1 MAICQISRPDPVVFG
16 QNLLR
21 PLDNLVLTTQ
31 KRAIIF
37 YLQKGLFYGLICE
50 NFRQDDDMPLK
61 TKASSLTDLPS
72 WVDSRQEQGL
82 YFFTREEAIQTLQ
95 FTEEAFKKAAARL
108 AKKKRILRIR
118 SGFFIIVP
126 LEYRVTGILPAE
138 WFITDLMTY
147 FEQPY
152 YVGLLSAASLQG
164 AAHQQPQQFQVVTT
178 APQREVRKKGLAIRF
193 FFKTNFNATPVTQI
207 KVQTGYISVS
217 SPEATAIDLI
227 RYGRSIGGLDR
238 AITVFQELGES
249 MVPAKLIDAVKAEG
263 NLVCAQRLGWLMEK
277 AGHAEMVLDL
287 ASLIADKNPPL
298 TRLDPSLPVGG
309 AEKNTRWRLLVNTEV
324 EADL

>member
-1 MAICQISRPDPVVFG
+1 
-16 QNLLR
+16 
-21 PLDNLVLTTQ
+21 
-31 KRAIIF
+31 
-37 YLQKGLFYGLICE
+37 
-50 NFRQDDDMPLK
+50 MPRKAK
-61 TKASSLTDLPS
+61 TATSSDLPS
-72 WVDSRQEQGL
+72 WVDFRQEQGL
-82 YFFTREEAIQTLQ
+82 YFFTREDAIETIQ

-118 SGFFIIVP
+118 SGFFVIVP
-126 LEYRVTGILPAE
+126 LEYRATGILPAE
-138 WFITDLMTY
+138 WFIADLMAY
-147 FEQPY
+147 LEQPY

-207 KVQTGYISVS
+207 RVQTGHIFVS

-227 RYGRSIGGLDR
+227 RYARSIGGLDR

-249 MVPAKLIDAVKAEG
+249 MNSAKLLDTVKAEV

-277 AGHAEMVLDL
+277 AGHAVLVLDL
-287 ASLIADKNPPL
+287 ARLIADKNPPF
-298 TRLDPSLPVGG
+298 TRLEPSLPAVEAG
-309 AEKNTRWRLLVNTEV
+309 KDKRWRLLINTDV
-324 EADL
+324 ESDL

>member
-1 MAICQISRPDPVVFG
+1 VQIFICKKDYFVVLFA
-16 QNLLR
+16 
-21 PLDNLVLTTQ
+21 
-31 KRAIIF
+31 KI
-37 YLQKGLFYGLICE
+37 LQ
-50 NFRQDDDMPLK
+50 RDDMPLK
-61 TKASSLTDLPS
+61 AKASSPTDLPS

-108 AKKKRILRIR
+108 AKKNRTLRIR
-118 SGFFIIVP
+118 SGFFVIVP

-138 WFITDLMTY
+138 WFIADLMAY
-147 FEQPY
+147 LEQPY

-193 FFKTNFNATPVTQI
+193 FFKTNFSATPVTKI
-207 KVQTGYISVS
+207 KVQTGHIIVS

-227 RYGRSIGGLDR
+227 RYARSIGGLDR
-238 AITVFQELGES
+238 AITVVQELGES
-249 MVPAKLIDAVKAEG
+249 MNSSHLIDAVKAEG

-277 AGHAEMVLDL
+277 AGHAELVLNL
-287 ASLIADKNPPL
+287 ARLIDAKNPPV
-298 TRLDPSLPVGG
+298 TRLDPSLPAGE
-309 AEKNTRWRLLVNTEV
+309 AQKDARWRLLINTDV
-324 EADL
+324 EGDL